1 MVTITCPKC
10 KKKHNIDKN
19 RIPPNQKIIARC
31 KACSHRFPIQFID
44 KSHKKIEKPMP
55 EGNRVARLISVS
67 LSKGGVAKTTTAVNL
82 SAGLALAGY
91 KVLLVDSDTQG
102 QDSYMLGI
110 NTKAGLTELL
120 TNELSPEEAIVEARE
135 NLWLLAGGKSLAG
148 TKRLIDRKDFGGEMT
163 LAKAL
168 TPLETQYDYI
178 IIDTSPGWD
187 PLTVNVLFYA
197 KEILIPVSLE
207 VMSLQGLVEFLKSL
221 SSIQRYRNNEVSLKY
236 IVPTFH
242 DKRIKHPAEILN
254 KLKELYGEYI
264 CNPIRYNTNF
274 PQAPAFGQTIFEFSP
289 GCSGSKDYRELVR
302 RVANDNSLLR

>member
-1 MVTITCPKC
+1 MITIICPNC

-19 RIPPNQKIIARC
+19 RIPQNEKIIARC
-31 KACSHRFPIQFID
+31 KACAHRFPIQFID
-44 KSHKKIEKPMP
+44 KVHEKIKKPMP
-55 EGNRVARLISVS
+55 EGNRAARSISVS
-67 LSKGGVAKTTTAVNL
+67 ISKGGVAKTTTAVNL

-91 KVLLVDSDTQG
+91 KVLLVDTDTQG

-110 NTKAGLTELL
+110 NAKAGLTELL
-120 TNELSPEEAIVEARE
+120 TNELSPEEAIVEARK

-148 TKRLIDRKDFGGEMT
+148 IKRLIDRKDFGGEMT
-163 LAKAL
+163 LAEAL

-187 PLTVNVLFYA
+187 PLTVNVLFYV
-197 KEILIPVSLE
+197 KEILIPVSLD
-207 VMSLQGLVEFLKSL
+207 VMSVQGLVEFLKSL
-221 SSIQRYRNNEVSLKY
+221 SSIQRYHNEVSLKY

-242 DKRIKHPAEILN
+242 DKRIKHPTKILN

-264 CNPIRYNTNF
+264 CNPIRYNVNF

-289 GCSGSKDYRELVR
+289 GCNGSQDYRELVR
-302 RVANDNSLLR
+302 RVASDNGLFR